1 VVIGDL
7 IGSGEAQEH
16 RIVGETPNLT
26 ARLRGLAEPNS
37 NISLLKV
44 PAGYP
49 GNLFELEDLG
59 ATDLQGIAGPRL
71 AWTALRPSAAEMAL
85 HPSGLTESVGR
96 EEELLYREI
105 AHAIASPDVKK
116 MEVSTTSR
124 PAVPPDEVKA
134 WIRPT

>member
-7 IGSGEAQEH
+7 IGSGEAQER

-37 NISLLKV
+37 NASLKA
-44 PAGYP
+44 PAGYL

-59 ATDLQGIAGPRL
+59 ATDLKGIAKPVL
-71 AWTALRPSAAEMAL
+71 AWTALRPSGVEMAL
-85 HPSGLTESVGR
+85 HASGLTESVK

-105 AHAIASPDVKK
+105 ARAIA
-116 MEVSTTSR
+116 
-124 PAVPPDEVKA
+124 
-134 WIRPT
+134 